1 MIKSLKIKNNNETYD
16 INLNSQ
22 VNVIVGEK
30 GSGKSTLLLILAEAI
45 VNKKL
50 FKNEYEWFNEKAKF
64 LVDSINID
72 NTEIKTQDFSYIFDS
87 ESKQNSKDAGIL
99 EIQKNLSG
107 YISQNDSRKNSLD
120 SSEYVEKQKSN
131 CIDNFT
137 EKIYYDQDQKMLKQL
152 DDFRLLEDLLNEY
165 RHERDRQIA
174 LSNVFNQSFNLNE
187 GSTKNIA
194 TIDYDS
200 SNEIKKIKELLKS
213 IEETRE
219 KINSTNLV
227 VNNLLAQFEQ
237 SSSLLQISNEQLLDI
252 QQGTENVILQN
263 NLFLEYYN
271 QYNLVVSK
279 DKKALEC
286 FKLSFTNAKRAY
298 LEELSN
304 TLKIQN
310 DNEQLLEHFSNLGR
324 IMKKINRQYNSII
337 EKEII
342 LNWTLEETDKKNKN
356 IKYKIESFALSE
368 EEKNLIL
375 NKWLGSTNK
384 SNTIADVLNGNIKD
398 NFDIKKMIKALIK
411 DKIKIYAGDEEY
423 KNLSMGQKTLFG
435 ITHAIDTLNNV
446 PNEQYLLLDQIEDNL
461 DNKTIYEKIVPM
473 LQEQIKKGKQIFI
486 VTHNPNIG
494 TLIKGNIITTD
505 IFNTNLNKKFVVNEI
520 IREDNE
526 IDTPQSLYLEGSMKA
541 LYERLKVHEEKINKT
556 KGDK

>member
-30 GSGKSTLLLILAEAI
+30 GSGKSTLLLVLAEAI

-87 ESKQNSKDAGIL
+87 ENKQNSKDAGIL

-219 KINSTNLV
+219 KIYSTNLV

>member
-165 RHERDRQIA
+165 RRERDRQIA

-213 IEETRE
+213 IEETKE
-219 KINSTNLV
+219 KIYSTNLV

>member
-87 ESKQNSKDAGIL
+87 ENKQNSKDAGIL

-152 DDFRLLEDLLNEY
+152 NDFRLLEDLLNEY
-165 RHERDRQIA
+165 RRERDRQIA

-200 SNEIKKIKELLKS
+200 PNEIKKIKELLKS
-213 IEETRE
+213 IEETKE
-219 KINSTNLV
+219 KIYSTNLV

-252 QQGTENVILQN
+252 QQRTENVILQN

-384 SNTIADVLNGNIKD
+384 SNTVADVLNGNIKD